1 MTSVHLKAHVD
12 KDGILKLQTP
22 VQGISDQDVEVTL
35 VIQPQP
41 SNKQG
46 VDSQETLGWHHGF
59 FEETAGAWQGEPLTR
74 SPQGEFE
81 AREELK

>member
-12 KDGILKLQTP
+12 KDGILKLRTS
-22 VQGISDQDVEVTL
+22 VEGISDQDVEVTL

-46 VDSQETLGWHHGF
+46 VDLRKSSGWPQGF

-74 SPQGEFE
+74 PPQGEFE
-81 AREELK
+81 AREELE

>member
-41 SNKQG
+41 PDKRVQG
-46 VDSQETLGWHHGF
+46 I
-59 FEETAGAWQGEPLTR
+59 P
-74 SPQGEFE
+74 
-81 AREELK
+81 